1 MAPSAAMSQLYQD
14 VRSKSLREANC
25 EDEKRMR
32 FLALLCGSNSFRS
45 GSNHASGQQISRD
58 RSESISKGRST
69 SLGGKDDYRHHNM
82 DANAMGTS
90 ATSSAIPTSTSTANY
105 TPTTPQNLSRRILH
119 TQGCGYYDD
128 AVSLLLS
135 AASDRFLS
143 SVLTQA
149 KACRD
154 RRLEGQKATLV
165 ECRRRKRHR
174 RRVCKER
181 LEREKRFKEEVDRKR
196 SSVEEVSGDAEKQ
209 KTNLKQSDIEKL
221 QDFRKENEDMDKEE
235 DYYHS
240 YCEDGKMENG
250 EDEDLLLSE
259 EDDSDDDD
267 DEVIEDKQYD
277 LLLRDIVRPLG
288 AWGFDVS
295 SKIGFDS
302 SNDGGMDE
310 EHEYVD
316 NDQEDDDHNEE
327 EDEDEGRGDETD
339 NDDNISP
346 KKKPPPAKKKAGI
359 QKTKKRKIDETSSGS
374 NAAPSAKKPAVD
386 KSTADENKSAKGP
399 PTTAAPQPPS
409 TTDKPSNETK

>member
-1 MAPSAAMSQLYQD
+1 
-14 VRSKSLREANC
+14 
-25 EDEKRMR
+25 MR
-32 FLALLCGSNSFRS
+32 FLALLCGSNSFRG
-45 GSNHASGQQISRD
+45 GSNHATGHQISRD
-58 RSESISKGRST
+58 RSESISKGRSA

-82 DANAMGTS
+82 DATAMGTS

-154 RRLEGQKATLV
+154 RRLEGHKATLV

-174 RRVCKER
+174 RRVYKER

-196 SSVEEVSGDAEKQ
+196 SNVEEVSTTGDAEKV

-221 QDFRKENEDMDKEE
+221 QDFRKENEDIDKEE

-240 YCEDGKMENG
+240 YYEGGKMEYG
-250 EDEDLLLSE
+250 EDEDLLLSG

-267 DEVIEDKQYD
+267 EVIDDKQYD

-302 SNDGGMDE
+302 PNNGEMDE
-310 EHEYVD
+310 ENEFVD
-316 NDQEDDDHNEE
+316 DGPEDEDDN
-327 EDEDEGRGDETD
+327 EDEDEDQGEGGGDETD
-339 NDDNISP
+339 NDDNTTGDNGTKKRPISP
-346 KKKPPPAKKKAGI
+346 KPKPSPAKKKTGV
-359 QKTKKRKIDETSSGS
+359 KNTKKRKADETSGDS

-386 KSTADENKSAKGP
+386 KSTADKKESAKDP
-399 PTTAAPQPPS
+399 PTTAAPQTSS
-409 TTDKPSNETK
+409 TTDKPSDETK